1 MADRS
6 IRAVWL
12 GRRHYQP
19 VHVLQ
24 AALLEG
30 RKQGVVG
37 DTVLLLEHEP
47 VITLG
52 RGAHPENILLT
63 TEALGARGIDLCR
76 TGRGGDVTYH
86 GPGQLVG
93 YPIIDLSPDRC
104 DVRRFV
110 GDLMQLM
117 ISLAA
122 ESGVAAGHVQRH
134 VGVWVDRRSVQQW
147 PGEDS
152 ASEPAKI
159 GAVGVRISRWITM
172 HGFAFNAL
180 TDLDAFGVIVPCGIR
195 EYGVTSLRALRGDAP
210 SPEQLAPRAAA
221 ILCELLGATLGSF
234 ESVDGSED
242 SLCSALGVE
251 QFEPEARESIEAYA
265 RDA

>member
-1 MADRS
+1 VTDRS

-24 AALLEG
+24 AALLEA
-30 RKQGVVG
+30 RKQRVVG
-37 DTVLLLEHEP
+37 DTMLLLEHEP

-52 RGAHPENILLT
+52 RGAHPENVLLT
-63 TEALGARGIDLCR
+63 PEALSARGVDLCR

-122 ESGVAAGHVQRH
+122 ESGIAAGQVQRH
-134 VGVWVDRRSVQQW
+134 VGVWVDRASVDLW

-152 ASEPAKI
+152 ARDPAKI
-159 GAVGVRISRWITM
+159 GAVGVRISRWISM

-195 EYGVTSLRALRGDAP
+195 EYGVTSLRALRGEAP

-221 ILCELLGATLGSF
+221 ILCERLGATLESF
-234 ESVDGSED
+234 ESVEVPED
-242 SLCSALGVE
+242 SLCAALGVE
-251 QFEPEARESIEAYA
+251 QFESEARSSIETYTK
-265 RDA
+265 DS